1 MKAGLSEEMLNAFV
15 DQELSRP
22 EMDEV
27 LQALKD
33 DPQVAAEACAL
44 RHTKLLVR
52 HAYQMDAALAKPGGG
67 AWRTWAARVCAML
80 CFLVLGGLL
89 GWQVEKA
96 QAPASSVRF
105 TLAAPDYG
113 AAPRVVSLTNV
124 KPQAHDVLLHLDSGD
139 PRKMAAAL
147 DYAQQI
153 LDQARRQGVRARIEI
168 VANSYGLDLLRA
180 DKSPLLGRIDSLTR
194 QHADLTFVACGQ
206 SVARFEHEGQHV
218 RLIPQAR
225 VAPSAVGEIARRLQE
240 GWTYIQV

>member
-1 MKAGLSEEMLNAFV
+1 MKSGLSEEMLNAFV

-27 LQALKD
+27 LQTLKD

-52 HAYQMDAALAKPGGG
+52 HAYRLDAAPAAPRRAG
-67 AWRTWAARVCAML
+67 WRACAGRVCAML
-80 CFLVLGGLL
+80 CLLALGGLL

-96 QAPASSVRF
+96 RAPVPSIHF
-105 TLAAPDYG
+105 TLAAPAYG
-113 AAPRVVSLTNV
+113 ATPRVVSLTNV
-124 KPQAHDVLLHLDSGD
+124 RPQAHDVLLHLDSGD

-153 LDQARRQGVRARIEI
+153 LDQARRQGVHARIEI

-180 DKSPLLGRIDSLTR
+180 DKSPLLNRIEALSR
-194 QHADLTFVACGQ
+194 QHANLTFVACGQ
-206 SVARFEHEGQHV
+206 SVARFEREGQTV

-225 VAPSAVGEIARRLQE
+225 VASSAVSEIARRLQE

>member
-1 MKAGLSEEMLNAFV
+1 MKSDLSEEMLNAFV
-15 DQELSRP
+15 DQELSQP
-22 EMDEV
+22 EMSEV
-27 LQALKD
+27 LQTLKD

-52 HAYQMDAALAKPGGG
+52 HAYRLDEAPAVPRRTGWR
-67 AWRTWAARVCAML
+67 AWAGRACAML
-80 CFLVLGGLL
+80 CFLALGGLL

-96 QAPASSVRF
+96 RLPASSVQF
-105 TLAAPDYG
+105 TLAAPAYG

-124 KPQAHDVLLHLDSGD
+124 KPQAHDVLLHLDSDD

-168 VANSYGLDLLRA
+168 IANSYGLNLLRA
-180 DKSPLLGRIDSLTR
+180 DKSPLIGRIDALSR
-194 QHADLTFVACGQ
+194 QHANLTFVACGQ
-206 SVARFEHEGQHV
+206 SVARFQREGQVV

-225 VAPSAVGEIARRLQE
+225 VASSAVSEIARRLQE